1 MIITKKYLKNNVNYK
16 TPKMM
21 AEDKNVSVSTIRR
34 RMKKYNINPV
44 LKKTVNK
51 NYILKHYKKKSIPLL
66 AADLQISEE
75 YVSRIMRSLKLD
87 LNDHKR
93 YYESKKIH
101 FLGGYEFLK
110 ACKDNNVN
118 NNFELREKL
127 GHSEFVKLAMKLR
140 REKEKELNRIKN
152 KINYD

>member
-21 AEDKNVSVSTIRR
+21 AEDLNVSVSTIRR

-51 NYILKHYKKKSIPLL
+51 NYILKHYKKKSITLL

-93 YYESKKIH
+93 YYESN
-101 FLGGYEFLK
+101 FLGGYEFLQ

-127 GHSEFVKLAMKLR
+127 GHNKFSELAMKLR
-140 REKEKELNRIKN
+140 REKEKRIESLPPRQTALF
-152 KINYD
+152 D

>member
-21 AEDKNVSVSTIRR
+21 AEDKKVSVSTVRG

-51 NYILKHYKKKSIPLL
+51 NYILKHYKKKSITLL

-87 LNDHKR
+87 LHDHKR

-101 FLGGYEFLK
+101 FLGGYEFLQ

-127 GHSEFVKLAMKLR
+127 GHNKFSELASKLR
-140 REKEKELNRIKN
+140 REKVKRIESNKN
-152 KINYD
+152 

>member
-51 NYILKHYKKKSIPLL
+51 NNILKHYKKKSITLL
-66 AADLQISEE
+66 SVDLQISEE
-75 YVSRIMRSLKLD
+75 YVSRIMISLKLD

-93 YYESKKIH
+93 NYETKQIA
-101 FLGGYEFLK
+101 LIDDYEFPQG
-110 ACKDNNVN
+110 CKDNNVKN
-118 NNFELREKL
+118 NYELSEKIGHNKFPELAKELR
-127 GHSEFVKLAMKLR
+127 
-140 REKEKELNRIKN
+140 
-152 KINYD
+152 